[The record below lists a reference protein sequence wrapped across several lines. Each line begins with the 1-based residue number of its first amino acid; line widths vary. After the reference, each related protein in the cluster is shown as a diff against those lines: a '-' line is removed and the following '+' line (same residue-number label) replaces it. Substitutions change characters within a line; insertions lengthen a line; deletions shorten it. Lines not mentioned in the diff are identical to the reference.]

1 MYSFLNNN
9 YKIIESVGSLVIT
22 KPKKEN
28 IELDYSKYLFDW
40 S

>member
-1 MYSFLNNN
+1 MYGFLDN
-9 YKIIESVGSLVIT
+9 YYEIIESVGSLVVT